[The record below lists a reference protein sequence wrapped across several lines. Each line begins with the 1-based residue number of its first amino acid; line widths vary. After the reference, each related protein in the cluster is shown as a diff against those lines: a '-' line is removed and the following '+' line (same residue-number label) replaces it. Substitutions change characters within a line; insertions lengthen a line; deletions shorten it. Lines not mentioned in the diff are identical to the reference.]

1 MRSNIGGNNQ
11 RTNPDVYWVEL
22 SFHPD
27 MWANGE
33 APDVYKFRCIGG
45 TWGLHKWAVHAVYCN
60 RPMPQVK
67 NLSLPRL
74 RSMISR
80 SLEEQTHREITSWAT
95 DCLAWEEGR

>member
-1 MRSNIGGNNQ
+1 MRNNAAINNQ
-11 RTNPDVYWVEL
+11 RTNPDIYWVEL

-33 APDVYKFRCIGG
+33 APEVFKFRCIGG
-45 TWGLHKWAVHAVYCN
+45 SWGVGRWAVHAVYCN

-74 RSMISR
+74 RAMISQ